1 MFTGKRH
8 PRRPT
13 SGALSPLRGEVSV
26 PPWAGG
32 KIISPILMARK
43 LFAEL
48 NPLGVFWVETDAF
61 SPRALCPEV
70 HGCVGCDA
78 TSDAQ
83 AGPRLVLAAELSHVV
98 AMQSL
103 KISWGL
109 AGKEVFAVCQGGV
122 QIKECVAKQI
132 SPVVVQERAGSWRNC
147 ACIWKSHG

>member
-1 MFTGKRH
+1 MFTEKRC

-61 SPRALCPEV
+61 SPSAQCLKV
-70 HGCVGCDA
+70 HGHVGCDV
-78 TSDAQ
+78 TSDAR
-83 AGPRLVLAAELSHVV
+83 AAPGLVLTAELSHVV
-98 AMQSL
+98 AMRSL

-109 AGKEVFAVCQGGV
+109 AGKEVFAVCQGGM
-122 QIKECVAKQI
+122 QREECVANLPCSHAKE
-132 SPVVVQERAGSWRNC
+132 SRELEKL
-147 ACIWKSHG
+147 CIYLEK